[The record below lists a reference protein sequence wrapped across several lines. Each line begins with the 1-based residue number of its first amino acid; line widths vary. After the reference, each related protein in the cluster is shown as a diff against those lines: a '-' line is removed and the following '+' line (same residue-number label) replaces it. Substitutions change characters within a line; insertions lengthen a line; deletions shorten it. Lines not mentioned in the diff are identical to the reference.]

1 MTDENLNTYMEDKKK
16 FFTGRE
22 QLLYIKKG
30 VDDLLN
36 TTKFTPL
43 DRLCAVSLFE
53 FLCFT
58 IHTSEGKALY
68 LQLLNH
74 VSRYCP
80 HIAEKYWKIFDNQE
94 NLKERY
100 RK

>member
-16 FFTGRE
+16 FFTGQE

-36 TTKFTPL
+36 TSEFTFH
-43 DRLCAVSLFE
+43 DRLCATSLFE
-53 FLCFT
+53 LLCFT
-58 IHTSEGKALY
+58 IHTMEGKALY
-68 LQLLNH
+68 LKLLNH
-74 VSRYCP
+74 TSLHCP
-80 HIAEKYWKIFDNQE
+80 DIAEKYWEIFDNQE

-100 RK
+100 RE